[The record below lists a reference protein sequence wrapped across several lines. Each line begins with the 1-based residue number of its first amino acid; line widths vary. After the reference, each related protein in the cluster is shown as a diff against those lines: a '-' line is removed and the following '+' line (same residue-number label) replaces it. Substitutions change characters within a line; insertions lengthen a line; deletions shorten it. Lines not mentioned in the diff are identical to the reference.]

1 MNPTPHD
8 RPRRHRTFSER
19 RRWRRRWTGFASA
32 LLLVVLG
39 VMSLSLRY
47 RLVWVAG
54 DSMLP
59 TYRSGDLL
67 VVDKWAYRSHGPNRG
82 DVVVARYHGGWIVK
96 RVVGLPSEIIEVR
109 HGQVTV
115 DGSRVPLEHAVELG
129 FLDIAPGRLLAD
141 RYAILGDNR
150 GVEPSAFLHAVV
162 SPSQMLG
169 KVVGA
174 ARL

>member
-1 MNPTPHD
+1 MM
-8 RPRRHRTFSER
+8 
-19 RRWRRRWTGFASA
+19 
-32 LLLVVLG
+32 V
-39 VMSLSLRY
+39 SLRY
-47 RLVWVAG
+47 RLVWVVG

-67 VVDKWAYRSHGPNRG
+67 VVDKWAYLSDRPNRG
-82 DVVVARYHGGWIVK
+82 DVVVALHHGGWIVK
-96 RVVGLPSEIIEVR
+96 RIVGLPREVVEVR
-109 HGQVTV
+109 NGQVTV
-115 DGSRVPLEHAVELG
+115 DGSRLPLEHAVELG

-162 SPSQMLG
+162 SPNQMLG
-169 KVVGA
+169 KVVAA